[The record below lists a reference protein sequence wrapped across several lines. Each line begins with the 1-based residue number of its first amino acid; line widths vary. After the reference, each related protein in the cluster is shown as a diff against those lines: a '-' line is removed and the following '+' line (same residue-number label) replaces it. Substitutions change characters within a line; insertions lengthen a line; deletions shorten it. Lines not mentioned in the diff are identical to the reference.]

1 MSLVCK
7 SSYFSADWV
16 LGGLQNKVATFSL
29 IWQFCVWIA
38 WKLYFPEKHEATF
51 RLQFLLLPFY
61 SLTSFSGFFK
71 TSVQRFPNPRLLFFT
86 LIFMFFVSF
95 PPFGNLISSSL
106 YMHLS
111 RHVTSWKESNM
122 FTIFIRNNTI
132 FIHSFLMFSSNV
144 FFFIFFLYIIYII
157 SFISA
162 LFPVPINYQNAY
174 TQIEFSLSFSITND
188 MVIKVDCQRNHL
200 CSL

>member
-1 MSLVCK
+1 MSFVCK

-16 LGGLQNKVATFSL
+16 WGGLQNKVATFSL

-71 TSVQRFPNPRLLFFT
+71 TSVPRFPNPRLLFFT
-86 LIFMFFVSF
+86 LIFIFSLSF
-95 PPFGNLISSSL
+95 PPFANLVSSSL

-111 RHVTSWKESNM
+111 RHVTSSKESNM
-122 FTIFIRNNTI
+122 FIIFTLLYLFHLHHLYHLIY
-132 FIHSFLMFSSNV
+132 FSPISRVHQLSKSLHTN
-144 FFFIFFLYIIYII
+144 IFF
-157 SFISA
+157 
-162 LFPVPINYQNAY
+162 
-174 TQIEFSLSFSITND
+174 LSFSITTD
-188 MVIKVDCQRNHL
+188 KA
-200 CSL
+200 